1 MEVAAT
7 VEVTEEAV
15 MAAATGAVATAE
27 ATVGVE
33 TVAARAAGKA
43 EAATV
48 VATVAA
54 TVGVETVAVMG
65 GAAMEVG

>member
-1 MEVAAT
+1 MEVK
-7 VEVTEEAV
+7 
-15 MAAATGAVATAE
+15 VA
-27 ATVGVE
+27 GL
-33 TVAARAAGKA
+33 A

>member
-27 ATVGVE
+27 AP
-33 TVAARAAGKA
+33 
-43 EAATV
+43 
-48 VATVAA
+48 
-54 TVGVETVAVMG
+54 VGVETVAVMG
-65 GAAMEVG
+65 AAAMEVG